1 MPASLPLDLPAARGY
16 RTGRCRLQGDVG
28 TARRC
33 GLALA
38 FDDEKLS
45 DLAGVLTPAA
55 VMGEALPDRLRA
67 AGMVIKVERT

>member
-1 MPASLPLDLPAARGY
+1 MPALCRW
-16 RTGRCRLQGDVG
+16 TGRPRGATAQGDPGYKATSVLLG
-28 TARRC
+28 DS

-45 DLAGVLTPAA
+45 DLAGIPTPAA